1 MPRYDYKC
9 RANGHVFELVQ
20 GFNDEAAATCPE
32 DGSQADRQLSIP
44 AVHYKGSG
52 FYTTDSRAS
61 NSASAAVNGKSAD
74 KDSAD
79 GKSEKSDKSEK
90 KKSDSSSA
98 KSSSSGGHSHGT
110 GPGQHTH

>member
-52 FYTTDSRAS
+52 FYTTDSRSS
-61 NSASAAVNGKSAD
+61 NSASAAVNGKSTD
-74 KDSAD
+74 KDSSD
-79 GKSEKSDKSEK
+79 DKSDKSEK
-90 KKSDSSSA
+90 KKSDSGST
-98 KSSSSGGHSHGT
+98 SSSSSGGGHSHGT